1 MFYSMGR
8 SLALSE
14 DSAVKAIESLQNSS
28 AVLPARPFISAALVS
43 RQIKA
48 IMMLLLEEFM
58 QNLLK
63 GLEHELRHDSSSW
76 AICFS
81 TILVLCILAGQ
92 VDIATDAMVIHKTAC
107 EGHDASDTRKNGI
120 EASQALGKAMN
131 YAWEMF
137 SGIQGK
143 RNPVSDNRPI
153 NYDLKQNK
161 EEADFIDEINKLLKK
176 YGMYTK
182 LINNAPLTGVSEDEI
197 SELATWSCLGGS
209 SDTPADHNRFRARSS
224 HHYLCKFLRAFC

>member
-1 MFYSMGR
+1 MGR